1 VPEGKLW
8 SRYGSISPLIK
19 MFFVERRSFPDYGY
33 LWLID
38 LGHDVVEVSHKDSTM
53 SEIEGVT
60 HIRILERGEEMLL
73 NITIELWQKSAW
85 YIAKSPE
92 LDFVSQGKTREE
104 AKKNLIEVIH
114 IQFHEMQEMG
124 TLHEYLAE
132 CGFELKNDTIFPK
145 NEMIGFERYSL
156 EVA

>member
-1 VPEGKLW
+1 MV
-8 SRYGSISPLIK
+8 
-19 MFFVERRSFPDYGY
+19 
-33 LWLID
+33 
-38 LGHDVVEVSHKDSTM
+38 
-53 SEIEGVT
+53 
-60 HIRILERGEEMLL
+60 L
-73 NITIELWQKSAW
+73 NITMELWKKGAW

-104 AKKNLIEVIH
+104 AKKNLIEVIN

-124 TLHEYLAE
+124 TLHEYLSE
-132 CGFELKNDTIFPK
+132 CGFELKNDTLFPK

>member
-1 VPEGKLW
+1 
-8 SRYGSISPLIK
+8 
-19 MFFVERRSFPDYGY
+19 
-33 LWLID
+33 
-38 LGHDVVEVSHKDSTM
+38 
-53 SEIEGVT
+53 
-60 HIRILERGEEMLL
+60 MLL
-73 NITIELWQKSAW
+73 NITIELWQKGAW

-104 AKKNLIEVIH
+104 AKKNLIEVIN

-124 TLHEYLAE
+124 TLHEYLSE